1 MVSLF
6 LLLGCNLSYILDLF
20 AGLHELVSASART
33 SLKLTSSVHVLSKSY
48 GDTLKE
54 STVSICNKVRK
65 ANKVWNNMYNKGW
78 EIHQLKLTSVSV
90 HLWLLVLGSIPDVQ
104 LQNDVI
110 LSCFLFFLHQR

>member
-1 MVSLF
+1 MKTIQSP
-6 LLLGCNLSYILDLF
+6 Y
-20 AGLHELVSASART
+20 GLVYVIVFNCA
-33 SLKLTSSVHVLSKSY
+33 
-48 GDTLKE
+48 LKE

-65 ANKVWNNMYNKGW
+65 SNKVWNNTYNKGC